1 MIAEQR
7 LEEVLSRD
15 VRVVEVVLRPGRD
28 LAQVVR
34 RDLRG
39 HADRDA
45 GRAVDEQ
52 VGEAARQHGRL
63 HRLAVVVRDEVDGVL
78 LDVADHLHRDRGH
91 PALGVSRGRG
101 AVVAAGAEVALA
113 VDERVAQRP
122 VLHEAHEGVVDRRVA
137 VRVVVAHDVADDTR
151 ALVVAAVGAVAAVV
165 HRVDDAAVHG
175 LEAVA
180 HVGQGAADD
189 DRHRVLDVAAL
200 HLGVEVDRL
209 DPVVLADVGRH
220 DDRAGVG
227 VALVA
232 VVVGGIRVGAED
244 VLDALVGCLVDVV
257 SVVGRQVVAHV
268 RSLCLSVRF
277 SAVAGRMPG
286 GDVSRGTHRDG
297 IRRAF
302 RCRGTSRRG
311 RSSG

>member
-1 MIAEQR
+1 M
-7 LEEVLSRD
+7 SGC
-15 VRVVEVVLRPGRD
+15 VEVVLRAGRD

-34 RDLRG
+34 RDLGG
-39 HADRDA
+39 HADGDA

-52 VGEAARQHGRL
+52 VGEAARQHRRL
-63 HRLAVVVRDEVDGVL
+63 QRLAVVVRDEVDGVL
-78 LDVADHLHRDRGH
+78 LDVPHHLHGDRGH
-91 PALGVSRGRG
+91 PALGVSRGGG
-101 AVVAAGAEVALA
+101 AVVAARAEVALA

-137 VRVVVAHDVADDTR
+137 VRVVVTHDVADDAR

-165 HRVDDAAVHG
+165 HRVDDAPVHG

-220 DDRAGVG
+220 DDRAGVR
-227 VALVA
+227 VALV
-232 VVVGGIRVGAED
+232 GGSSSAGSGPRMSSMLSSG
-244 VLDALVGCLVDVV
+244 V
-257 SVVGRQVVAHV
+257 SLTSSP
-268 RSLCLSVRF
+268 SL
-277 SAVAGRMPG
+277 G
-286 GDVSRGTHRDG
+286 
-297 IRRAF
+297 
-302 RCRGTSRRG
+302 G
-311 RSSG
+311 RSSLTSDPFVSQSDSVQCRGARMPDVVTRFTWHRARTA

>member
-1 MIAEQR
+1 MIEPRPGAVGVLDAAVAHDQRAGREVGALDDRQQVLEQ
-7 LEEVLSRD
+7 LLASD
-15 VRVVEVVLRPGRD
+15 LGVVEVVLRAGRD

-63 HRLAVVVRDEVDGVL
+63 QRLAVVVRDEVDGVL
-78 LDVADHLHRDRGH
+78 LDVAHHLHRDRGH
-91 PALGVSRGRG
+91 PALGVSRGGG

-137 VRVVVAHDVADDTR
+137 VRVVVAHDVADDAR

-165 HRVDDAAVHG
+165 HRVDDAAVHR

-189 DRHRVLDVAAL
+189 DRHGVLDVAAL

-209 DPVVLADVGRH
+209 DPVVLVVVAH
-220 DDRAGVG
+220 DRGG
-227 VALVA
+227 ALV
-232 VVVGGIRVGAED
+232 
-244 VLDALVGCLVDVV
+244 DALVVGCRRLVGRLVDVV

-268 RSLCLSVRF
+268 SPFVSQSDSVQ
-277 SAVAGRMPG
+277 
-286 GDVSRGTHRDG
+286 
-297 IRRAF
+297 
-302 RCRGTSRRG
+302 
-311 RSSG
+311 